1 MSPPAES
8 TLPIGSKLPA
18 ESALPAEPSRH
29 ELPRITR
36 ADPAFW
42 RVTAPLAFGGFSTFA
57 LLYNV
62 QPLLPLF
69 SRAFAVSP
77 ATAALAVSVSTIVL
91 SVSMIGAGVVADL
104 WGRKRVMAA
113 SIALSSLAILLG
125 AAAPSWPSF
134 LALRALAGV
143 TLAGLPAVAMAYLVD
158 ELDLKAV
165 GFGMGL
171 YIAGTTLGGM
181 SGRLVAA
188 AISEYWGWRAA
199 VAAAGLLGSLG
210 ALWIA
215 FVLPPSRHAPRGAS
229 FSQLWPGFAQAL
241 RDPGLRLLFAEGFV
255 VMGVFVCSYN
265 YIGFRLAAAPFSL
278 SQTIIGSVF
287 VLYLIGAVSS
297 AVMGELADRYGR
309 RKVLWMAIASEL
321 AGVLATLPNSLPVV
335 ILGVALIT
343 WGFFGAH
350 TIASSWVGLRA
361 PGARPQAAALY
372 LFFYYIGS
380 SLIGWLG
387 GVFFACGGWTA
398 VVALLGGLSAIGLW
412 VALRLSKIPPPRQP
426 ASP

>member
-1 MSPPAES
+1 MS
-8 TLPIGSKLPA
+8 
-18 ESALPAEPSRH
+18 LPAEPPRADA
-29 ELPRITR
+29 PRISR
-36 ADPAFW
+36 SDPAFW

-91 SVSMIGAGVVADL
+91 SVSMIGAGIVADL
-104 WGRKRVMAA
+104 WGRKTVMAA

-125 AAAPSWPSF
+125 AAAPDWPSF
-134 LALRALAGV
+134 LAMRALAGV

-158 ELDLKAV
+158 ELDLHAV
-165 GFGMGL
+165 GIGMGL

-181 SGRLVAA
+181 AGRLVAA
-188 AISEYWGWRAA
+188 AVSEYWGWRLA
-199 VAAAGLLGSLG
+199 VASAGALGSLG

-215 FVLPPSRHAPRGAS
+215 FMLPPSRHAPRGAS
-229 FSQLWPGFAQAL
+229 FAQLWPGFARAL
-241 RDPGLRLLFAEGFV
+241 ADPGLRLLFVEGFV

-265 YIGFRLAAAPFSL
+265 YIGFRLAAPPFSL

-297 AVMGELADRYGR
+297 MVMGDLADRFGR
-309 RKVLWMAIASEL
+309 RRVLWIAIACEL
-321 AGVLATLPNSLPVV
+321 VGVVATLPDNLFVV
-335 ILGVALIT
+335 IVGVALIT

-387 GVFFACGGWTA
+387 GVFFAWGGWPA
-398 VVALLGGLSAIGLW
+398 VVALLAGLSAIGLA
-412 VALRLSKIPPPRQP
+412 VALRLSTIPPPQP
-426 ASP
+426 AKR

>member
-8 TLPIGSKLPA
+8 TLPIGSTLPA
-18 ESALPAEPSRH
+18 ESALPAEPSAH
-29 ELPRITR
+29 DFPRIKR
-36 ADPAFW
+36 SDPAFW

-69 SRAFAVSP
+69 SRSFAISP
-77 ATAALAVSVSTIVL
+77 ATAALAVSLSTIVL
-91 SVSMIGAGVVADL
+91 SVSMIGAGAVADL
-104 WGRKRVMAA
+104 WGRKTVMAA
-113 SIALSSLAILLG
+113 SIALSSLAILIG
-125 AAAPSWPSF
+125 AAAPNWPSF

-158 ELDLKAV
+158 ELDRQAV
-165 GFGMGL
+165 GIGMGL

-181 SGRLVAA
+181 AGRLVAA
-188 AISEYWGWRAA
+188 AVSEHWSWRLA
-199 VAAAGLLGSLG
+199 VASAGALGSLG

-215 FVLPPSRHAPRGAS
+215 FALPASRHAPRGAS
-229 FSQLWPGFAQAL
+229 FAALWPGFGRAL
-241 RDPGLRLLFAEGFV
+241 ADPGLRLLFVEGFV

-265 YIGFRLAAAPFSL
+265 YIGFRLAAPPFSL
-278 SQTIIGSVF
+278 SQTVIGSVF

-297 AVMGELADRYGR
+297 MVMGGLADRFGR
-309 RKVLWMAIASEL
+309 RRVLWIAIASEL
-321 AGVLATLPNSLPVV
+321 VGVALTLPDNLVAA
-335 ILGVALIT
+335 IAGVALIT

-361 PGARPQAAALY
+361 PGARPQASALY

-387 GVFFACGGWTA
+387 GVFFAHGGWPA
-398 VVALLGGLSAIGLW
+398 VVALLTGLSAVGLA
-412 VALRLSKIPPPRQP
+412 VAVRLAKVPPPAQLAGP
-426 ASP
+426 